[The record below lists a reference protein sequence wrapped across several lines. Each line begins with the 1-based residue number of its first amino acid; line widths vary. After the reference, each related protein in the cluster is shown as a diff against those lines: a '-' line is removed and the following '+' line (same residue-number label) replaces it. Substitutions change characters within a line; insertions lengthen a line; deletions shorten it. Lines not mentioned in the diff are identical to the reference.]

1 MKKNP
6 TEAEKDTK
14 TGQKGGI
21 GREKKKKGIKG
32 WLVAHVMEET
42 WSLASLAGSL

>member
-1 MKKNP
+1 MPRQDRKMRQEKRKN
-6 TEAEKDTK
+6 
-14 TGQKGGI
+14 
-21 GREKKKKGIKG
+21 REGIKG